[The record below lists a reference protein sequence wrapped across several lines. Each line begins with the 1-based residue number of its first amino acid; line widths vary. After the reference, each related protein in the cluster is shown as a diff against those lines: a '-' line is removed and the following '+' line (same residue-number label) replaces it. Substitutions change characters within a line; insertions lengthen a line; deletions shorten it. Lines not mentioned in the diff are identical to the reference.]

1 VSFTWGELAFGTG
14 TGWGGEQIQTFSVTG
29 VEGSTAVGSVVTQTT
44 NVFPVTGV
52 AGTTAV
58 GDETVVAKAVVEPT
72 GLQLGAALGDDGT
85 IADAVVL
92 PTGVSA
98 TGNAGASWG
107 DDAWGASLWGGNIT
121 FRIGQVISA
130 DRGSL
135 TAVEATGAVGTVSLS
150 TDQVLAQ
157 TGLSATADLGASDE
171 EVVAG
176 AVVVEDGVE
185 GTGAV
190 GTVTTI
196 SKAVV
201 LPTTVSATADLGAS
215 DEEVIAEA
223 VVVEDG
229 VEGTGA
235 TGTVI
240 SICKAVV
247 LPTGVEGTAN
257 LGDETVIADAN
268 VLPTT
273 VAGTGAIGGNTVVA
287 KAVVLP
293 TGVSST
299 AALGDNADDE
309 ATGGALVEV
318 SGVTGNARI
327 SPLRVDVTGNTV
339 LVPTGV
345 VGTTG
350 EPKVTL
356 WGGGSDDI
364 PPDYTD
370 AYREGFWSTIAA

>member
-14 TGWGGEQIQTFSVTG
+14 TGWGGEQLQIIVPTGVEATGAVGDVEQRSENTIILTG
-29 VEGSTAVGSVVTQTT
+29 VEGTAVTGAEVVKADAP
-44 NVFPVTGV
+44 VPVTGV
-52 AGTTAV
+52 QGGSALGAEV
-58 GDETVVAKAVVEPT
+58 PQGYAVVEPT
-72 GLQLGAALGDDGT
+72 GVSGNISSGATWGVDGF
-85 IADAVVL
+85 
-92 PTGVSA
+92 GE
-98 TGNAGASWG
+98 ASF
-107 DDAWGASLWGGNIT
+107 GGNIT

-135 TAVEATGAVGTVSLS
+135 TAVEATGEVGTAILH

-157 TGLSATADLGASDE
+157 TGVSATADLGASDE
-171 EVVAG
+171 EVIAE

-190 GTVTTI
+190 GTVSHVCLANLSVTGT
-196 SKAVV
+196 
-201 LPTTVSATADLGAS
+201 SATADLGAS

-257 LGDETVIADAN
+257 LGDETIIAEAN

-273 VAGTGAIGGNTVVA
+273 VVGTGAIGASTIVA
-287 KAVVLP
+287 DANLSL
-293 TGVSST
+293 TGVAGTS
-299 AALGDNADDE
+299 ALGDNADDE
-309 ATGGALVEV
+309 ATGGAVVVETGLSASARV
-318 SGVTGNARI
+318 SG
-327 SPLRVDVTGNTV
+327 LRVSVIGNTTI
-339 LVPTGV
+339 VPTGV

-364 PPDYTD
+364 PPEYTD

>member
-14 TGWGGEQIQTFSVTG
+14 TGWGGEQLQIIVPTGVEATGVADAVEQRSENTIILTGVEGAAVTGAEVVKADAPVSVTG
-29 VEGSTAVGSVVTQTT
+29 VQGGSALGAETPQGYAVVD
-44 NVFPVTGV
+44 VTGV
-52 AGTTAV
+52 ATIAGT
-58 GDETVVAKAVVEPT
+58 
-72 GLQLGAALGDDGT
+72 GAAWGSDGF
-85 IADAVVL
+85 
-92 PTGVSA
+92 GE
-98 TGNAGASWG
+98 ASF
-107 DDAWGASLWGGNIT
+107 GGNIT
-121 FRIGQVISA
+121 FRIGQLIN
-130 DRGSL
+130 DQRGL
-135 TAVEATGAVGTVSLS
+135 QAVEATGEVGTVILH

-157 TGLSATADLGASDE
+157 TGVAATADLGASDE
-171 EVVAG
+171 EVIAE
-176 AVVVEDGVE
+176 AVVVETGLE
-185 GTGAV
+185 ATGAV

-201 LPTTVSATADLGAS
+201 LTTTVSATADLGAS

-247 LPTGVEGTAN
+247 IPTGVEGTAN

-268 VLPTT
+268 TAVTGNE
-273 VAGTGAIGGNTVVA
+273 ATGAIGASTIVA
-287 KAVVLP
+287 YANLSL
-293 TGVSST
+293 TGVAGTS
-299 AALGDNADDE
+299 ALGDNADDE
-309 ATGGALVEV
+309 ATGGADVN
-318 SGVTGNARI
+318 VTGVSASAGV
-327 SPLRVDVTGNTV
+327 SPLQADVTGTAV
-339 LVPTGV
+339 VVPTGA
-345 VGTTG
+345 VGTGG

-364 PPDYTD
+364 PPEYTD